1 MKKENNNLKSPMKEI
16 LISSLA
22 YSLPRKLVF
31 YIIEKSLKNILLNR
45 DREKFPR
52 KLQQDK
58 FCMARTMMY
67 AIDRGLRSGQI
78 SRQVWTPFVNS
89 FGNVYLKNLDKIK
102 AFQEKYGFKPP
113 GFVTISPTKNC
124 NLQCIGCYANS
135 FRTSRERLDFEIV
148 TRVVREQKELWNSHF
163 TVISGGEPLVY
174 KSQGKTIFDLAR
186 EHSDTFFLM
195 YTNGTL
201 INEEVAQKFAEVG
214 NITPAISVE
223 GFEEET
229 DKRRGKGVHQKILR
243 AFENLSKV
251 GVPYG
256 ISITATRHN
265 AEIIMSDEFID
276 YYFNQHGVLY
286 GWIFQYMP
294 IGRSFTLDLMV
305 TPQQRLEMYLKT
317 WQLIREKGVFMADFW
332 NCGAVSSGCISAGK
346 PGGYFYIDWNGNV
359 MPCVF
364 NPYKV
369 GNIVEIYK
377 QGGNLNTVLFSSFF
391 KEIREWQEEYALK
404 GPAHQMGNII
414 VPCPIRDHY
423 ETMYDLIQRTKAQ
436 PADEAAAQALQDPDY
451 YEGLVEY
458 GKKVKEL
465 TDVIWN
471 KEYLEP
477 ERKGLWLSDAKL
489 DLFKVPKIGGIVN
502 DLKKGMANFGSK
514 IFH

>member
-1 MKKENNNLKSPMKEI
+1 MNPKRFILKSPVNEI
-16 LISSLA
+16 AGKVLFYDFS
-22 YSLPRKLVF
+22 RRFVF
-31 YIIEKSLKNILLNR
+31 YIIEKRLKNILLNR

-58 FCMARTMMY
+58 FCMARNMMY
-67 AIDRGLRSGQI
+67 AIDRGLRRGQI
-78 SRQVWTPFVNS
+78 SRQVWTPFINS

-102 AFQEKYGFKPP
+102 AFQEKHGFKPP

-135 FRTSRERLDFEIV
+135 FRSSRERLDFDIV

-201 INEEVAQKFAEVG
+201 INEEVAEKFAEVG

-317 WQLIREKGVFMADFW
+317 WQLIREKGIFMADFW
-332 NCGAVSSGCISAGK
+332 NCGAVSNGCISAGK

-369 GNIVEIYK
+369 DNIVEIYK

-391 KEIREWQEEYALK
+391 KEIRSWQEQYALNCT
-404 GPAHQMGNII
+404 AQTMGNII

-423 ETMYDLIQRTKAQ
+423 EMMYGIINRNEAQ
-436 PADEAAAQALQDPDY
+436 PADEAAEQALQDPNY
-451 YEGLVEY
+451 YKGLVEY
-458 GKKVKEL
+458 GKEIKEL
-465 TDVIWN
+465 TDVIWD

-477 ERKGLWLSDAKL
+477 EQKGLWLGDAKL

-502 DLKKGMANFGSK
+502 DLKKGMANIGSK

>member
-1 MKKENNNLKSPMKEI
+1 MNPKRLILKSPVKEI
-16 LISSLA
+16 TEKVLFYDFS
-22 YSLPRKLVF
+22 RRLVF

-346 PGGYFYIDWNGNV
+346 PGGYFYIDWNGN
-359 MPCVF
+359 
-364 NPYKV
+364 
-369 GNIVEIYK
+369 
-377 QGGNLNTVLFSSFF
+377 
-391 KEIREWQEEYALK
+391 
-404 GPAHQMGNII
+404 
-414 VPCPIRDHY
+414 
-423 ETMYDLIQRTKAQ
+423 
-436 PADEAAAQALQDPDY
+436 
-451 YEGLVEY
+451 
-458 GKKVKEL
+458 
-465 TDVIWN
+465 
-471 KEYLEP
+471 
-477 ERKGLWLSDAKL
+477 AK
-489 DLFKVPKIGGIVN
+489 PSI
-502 DLKKGMANFGSK
+502 
-514 IFH
+514 

>member
-1 MKKENNNLKSPMKEI
+1 MNPKRFILKSPVNEI
-16 LISSLA
+16 AGKVLFYDFS
-22 YSLPRKLVF
+22 RRFVF
-31 YIIEKSLKNILLNR
+31 YIIEKRLKNILLNR

-58 FCMARTMMY
+58 FCMARNMMY
-67 AIDRGLRSGQI
+67 AIDRGLRRGQI
-78 SRQVWTPFVNS
+78 SRQVWTPFINS

-102 AFQEKYGFKPP
+102 AFQEKHGFKPP

-135 FRTSRERLDFEIV
+135 FRSSRERLDFDIV

-201 INEEVAQKFAEVG
+201 INEEVAEKFAEVG

-317 WQLIREKGVFMADFW
+317 WQLIREKGIFMADFW

-364 NPYKV
+364 NPYKID
-369 GNIVEIYK
+369 NIVEIYK

-391 KEIREWQEEYALK
+391 KGIREWQEEYALK
-404 GPAHQMGNII
+404 GPAHRMGNII
-414 VPCPIRDHY
+414 VPCAIRDHY
-423 ETMYDLIQRTKAQ
+423 EMMYDLIQKTKAQ

-451 YEGLVEY
+451 YKGLIEY

-477 ERKGLWLSDAKL
+477 ERQKMMENNRKHDESKGHFVKL
-489 DLFKVPKIGGIVN
+489 EI
-502 DLKKGMANFGSK
+502 SK
-514 IFH
+514 LLRGLIH

>member
-1 MKKENNNLKSPMKEI
+1 MNPKRFILKSPLKEI
-16 LISSLA
+16 TEKVLFYDFS
-22 YSLPRKLVF
+22 RRLVF

-58 FCMARTMMY
+58 FCMARNMMY
-67 AIDRGLRSGQI
+67 SIDRGLKSGQI
-78 SRQVWTPFVNS
+78 SRQLWTPFVNS

-477 ERKGLWLSDAKL
+477 ERQKMTE
-489 DLFKVPKIGGIVN
+489 N
-502 DLKKGMANFGSK
+502 DGRQGESRGHFV
-514 IFH
+514 

>member
-1 MKKENNNLKSPMKEI
+1 MNPKRFILKSPLKEI
-16 LISSLA
+16 TEKVLFYDFS
-22 YSLPRKLVF
+22 RRFVF
-31 YIIEKSLKNILLNR
+31 YIIEKRLKNILLNR

-58 FCMARTMMY
+58 FCMARNMMY
-67 AIDRGLRSGQI
+67 AIDRGLRRGQI
-78 SRQVWTPFVNS
+78 SRQVWTPFINS

-102 AFQEKYGFKPP
+102 AFQEKHGFKPP

-135 FRTSRERLDFEIV
+135 FRSSRERLDFDIV

-201 INEEVAQKFAEVG
+201 INEEVAEKFAEVG

-317 WQLIREKGVFMADFW
+317 WQLIREKGIFMADFW

-369 GNIVEIYK
+369 DNIVEIYK
-377 QGGNLNTVLFSSFF
+377 QGGDLNTVLFSPFF
-391 KEIREWQEEYALK
+391 RGIREWQQEYALK
-404 GPAHQMGNII
+404 GPAHRMGNII
-414 VPCPIRDHY
+414 VPCAIRDHY

-436 PADEAAAQALQDPDY
+436 PADEAAAQALQDPAY

-458 GKKVKEL
+458 GKKVKKL

-477 ERKGLWLSDAKL
+477 ERKKIMENSKKYNESKGHFIKLEIGKLLRGL
-489 DLFKVPKIGGIVN
+489 I
-502 DLKKGMANFGSK
+502 
-514 IFH
+514 H